1 MTHFDPGHP
10 YRWRTGLTIRVLVAA
25 SLLFITAVQAEVV
38 GQSSDELL
46 VSKRPTQ
53 DHPVAPQQFEFSIA
67 DFRYL
72 VLNDGNGVRVDSRN
86 NSSPFGLPLADADYI
101 EQLEYLDTEG
111 DPIIIY
117 GVTDGEGSGG
127 NVIRLDERTLVQK
140 WLANVPGFNIGEAVV
155 KDHWLYLSAIGFVGK
170 LDLDSGNYVWQYD
183 GLYKK
188 KPGIFNSFERPI
200 IDQEVV
206 KFTEQLSPYA
216 KGEPV
221 TIVVVDSTGRIISP
235 QF

>member
-25 SLLFITAVQAEVV
+25 SLLFIAAVQAEIV

-46 VSKRPTQ
+46 VTKRATQ
-53 DHPVAPQQFEFSIA
+53 DHIVAPRIFEFSIA

-72 VLNDGNGVRVDSRN
+72 VLNNGDGVRIDSRD
-86 NSSPFGLPLADADYI
+86 NSSPFALPLDDTDI
-101 EQLEYLDTEG
+101 EQLDYLDTEG

-117 GVTDGEGSGG
+117 VVTNVEESWGS
-127 NVIRLDERTLVQK
+127 VIRLDKKTLVQK
-140 WLANVPGFNIGEAVV
+140 WLAHVPGFNIGEAVV

-170 LDLDSGNYVWQYD
+170 LDLDSGNYVWQYK
-183 GLYKK
+183 GLYNK
-188 KPGIFNSFERPI
+188 KPGLFNSFERPV

-206 KFTEQLSPYA
+206 KFTERLPYGE
-216 KGEPV
+216 GEPV